1 MFLFFIDA
9 NVHPYS
15 CLISKPI
22 TTVSASFSE
31 FERIISLMEYRG
43 KDEESTNLV
52 QNAAKQVY
60 ALLKNL
66 CRLFLRRRKVM
77 TLRIEKKTKVS
88 DNVKWSSY
96 LIRRLPQTVSFGQLH
111 DLMRPSED
119 AIPKPIPRRMI
130 NSRKDDFTAITDIAV
145 KQGKARTAE
154 NNIDVPSNLNMNGFD
169 NRNTS
174 RQSRNNHAVI
184 DNFDERDY
192 KNRQPRTME
201 QSRGVANSSKT
212 FQQRSS
218 KPNAQPKYDATKEN
232 LMNGRDAKIN
242 QIHASYTDGN
252 GVLHGFE
259 EVKL

>member
-1 MFLFFIDA
+1 
-9 NVHPYS
+9 
-15 CLISKPI
+15 
-22 TTVSASFSE
+22 
-31 FERIISLMEYRG
+31 MEYRG
-43 KDEESTNLV
+43 KDEESTHLV

-96 LIRRLPQTVSFGQLH
+96 LIRRLPHTVSFGQLH

-130 NSRKDDFTAITDIAV
+130 NSRKDDFTAIQTDIAV
-145 KQGKARTAE
+145 KQGKARIAG
-154 NNIDVPSNLNMNGFD
+154 NNIDVPSNLNMNGFG
-169 NRNTS
+169 NRNS
-174 RQSRNNHAVI
+174 SHQSRNNRAVI
-184 DNFDERDY
+184 DNFDDRDY
-192 KNRQPRTME
+192 KNHQPKTME
-201 QSRGVANSSKT
+201 QSRGVPNSSKT
-212 FQQRSS
+212 SLQNSS

-232 LMNGRDAKIN
+232 LMNGRDVKIN

-252 GVLHGFE
+252 GVIHGFE